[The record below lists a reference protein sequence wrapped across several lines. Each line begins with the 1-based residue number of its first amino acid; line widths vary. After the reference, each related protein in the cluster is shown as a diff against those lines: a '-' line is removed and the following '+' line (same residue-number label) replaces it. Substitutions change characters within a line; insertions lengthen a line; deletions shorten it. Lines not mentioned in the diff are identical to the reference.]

1 MQVDVHAG
9 TQLAQRLRAERK
21 RQGLSREQAAAVCN
35 VSPSFIRDAE
45 SNPGGCS
52 LDRLLQLTQ
61 GLGLR
66 MTLTGWQ
73 SDMPPA

>member
-1 MQVDVHAG
+1 MQIDVLAMN
-9 TQLAQRLRAERK
+9 QLALRLRAERK
-21 RQGLSREQAAAVCN
+21 SQGLSREQAAAVCN

-73 SDMPPA
+73 SDMPQA

>member
-1 MQVDVHAG
+1 MQVDVRAVN
-9 TQLAQRLRAERK
+9 QLAQRLRAERK

-35 VSPSFIRDAE
+35 VSPSFIRDVE

>member
-1 MQVDVHAG
+1 MQVDVRAVN
-9 TQLAQRLRAERK
+9 QLAQRLRAERK